1 MLSRHN
7 LYIVITLA
15 RHNNNDSIRYKLRF
29 KLGTLMTIST
39 TVSSSKPNTNDQDLF
54 SEESRPEQP
63 SSATINS
70 GPCLKLKASLL
81 PLTVLELHH
90 YETETIDHELRD
102 KTRQAPDF
110 FENLPVV
117 IDLEKLDS
125 EASIPF
131 TDLVA
136 QCLSFSIKVVAVRGG
151 QAHHQLAA
159 KEAGLGVLAKQK
171 DRPVEIIQPED
182 ETKPETVE
190 VIKEVIKTVVS
201 NEVQKSKI
209 VHQPIRSGQQ
219 VYAAD
224 GDLIVMASVSAG
236 AEILADGN
244 IHVYGTLRGRA
255 LAGVKGNTNAR
266 IFCHSLEAE
275 LVSIA
280 GQYKISEDIDKS
292 QLKKPTQVYL
302 DNDTLCLKDIEL

>member
-1 MLSRHN
+1 
-7 LYIVITLA
+7 
-15 RHNNNDSIRYKLRF
+15 
-29 KLGTLMTIST
+29 MTTST
-39 TVSSSKPNTNDQDLF
+39 TVSSSKPKTNSQDLF
-54 SEESRPEQP
+54 SEPSDNQLAP
-63 SSATINS
+63 SSSTSQAKVS

-81 PLTVLELHH
+81 PMTVLELHY

-117 IDLEKLDS
+117 IDLEKLDP
-125 EASIPF
+125 EATIPF

-151 QAHHQLAA
+151 HPNQQLAA

-171 DRPVEIIQPED
+171 DRPVETVNIDNEATI
-182 ETKPETVE
+182 ETVE
-190 VIKEVIKTVVS
+190 VIKEVVKTVVES
-201 NEVQKSKI
+201 QPQQSKI
-209 VHQPIRSGQQ
+209 IHHPIRSGQQ

-224 GDLIVMASVSAG
+224 GDLIIMASVSAG

-255 LAGVKGNTNAR
+255 LAGVKGNSKAR

-275 LVSIA
+275 LVSVA
-280 GQYKISEDIDKS
+280 GQYKISEDMDKS
-292 QLKKPTQVYL
+292 QLRKPTQIYL
-302 DNDTLCLKDIEL
+302 ENDTLCFKSIDL

>member
-1 MLSRHN
+1 
-7 LYIVITLA
+7 
-15 RHNNNDSIRYKLRF
+15 
-29 KLGTLMTIST
+29 MTIST
-39 TVSSSKPNTNDQDLF
+39 TVSSSKPNASTQDVI
-54 SEESRPEQP
+54 SEGSNSEQASKSP
-63 SSATINS
+63 SSTLKSS

-81 PLTVLELHH
+81 PMTVLELHH

-125 EASIPF
+125 EVSIPF
-131 TDLVA
+131 AELVA

-151 QAHHQLAA
+151 HPTQQLAA

-171 DRPVEIIQPED
+171 NRPAESIIPDD
-182 ETKPETVE
+182 ETKIETVE
-190 VIKEVIKTVVS
+190 VIKEVVKTVVK
-201 NEVQKSKI
+201 NEIQQSKI
-209 VHQPIRSGQQ
+209 IHQPIRSGQQ

-224 GDLIVMASVSAG
+224 GDLIVLASVSAG

-244 IHVYGTLRGRA
+244 IHVYGALRGRA
-255 LAGVKGNTNAR
+255 LAGVKGNTHAR

-302 DNDTLCLKDIEL
+302 DNESLCFKKIEL

>member
-1 MLSRHN
+1 
-7 LYIVITLA
+7 
-15 RHNNNDSIRYKLRF
+15 
-29 KLGTLMTIST
+29 MTTST
-39 TVSSSKPNTNDQDLF
+39 TVSSSKPITKTQDLL
-54 SEESRPEQP
+54 SEESRPEHAA
-63 SSATINS
+63 SATKNS

-81 PLTVLELHH
+81 PMTVLELHH

-136 QCLSFSIKVVAVRGG
+136 QCRSFSIKVVAVRGG
-151 QAHHQLAA
+151 HPNQQLAA

-171 DRPVEIIQPED
+171 DRPVEIIHPDNEP
-182 ETKPETVE
+182 KVETVE
-190 VIKEVIKTVVS
+190 VIREVVKTVVN
-201 NEVQKSKI
+201 NEIQQSKI
-209 VHQPIRSGQQ
+209 IHHPIRSGQQ

-224 GDLIVMASVSAG
+224 GDLIIMASVSAG

-244 IHVYGTLRGRA
+244 IHVYGALRGRA

-280 GQYKISEDIDKS
+280 GQYKISEDMDKS

-302 DNDTLCLKDIEL
+302 ESNTLCFKEIES